1 MDAISQQKRVYDR
14 NSHIMIVDD
23 DQTLLKFFKIHLNKF
38 FSHVVVVK
46 NAKEA
51 LEEMEKKEIDL
62 VLSDIKMPRTDGVQL
77 LKKIRN
83 ANASIPVFLISGAV
97 ITDEQQQM
105 VEENADGFLRK
116 PFTIEEIQEFIND
129 GMKKREIL
137 KELSDVC
144 KDNKVLLSLI
154 KGKAKPGKLKK
165 AADVK
170 KATELLE
177 KLAG

>member
-1 MDAISQQKRVYDR
+1 MDAISQQKREYDR
-14 NSHIMIVDD
+14 TSHIMIVDD

-46 NAKEA
+46 NAREA
-51 LEEMEKKEIDL
+51 IDEMGKKEFDL

-83 ANASIPVFLISGAV
+83 TNASIPVFLISGAV
-97 ITDEQQQM
+97 ITDEQQQI
-105 VEENADGFLRK
+105 VDETADGFLRK
-116 PFTIEEIQEFIND
+116 PFTIEEIQEFIQD
-129 GMKKREIL
+129 GMTKRGIL

-154 KGKAKPGKLKK
+154 KGKSKPARLKK
-165 AADVK
+165 PADVK
-170 KATELLE
+170 RATELLQ